1 MADSFPGEIMIG
13 GKVPAALL
21 EEFLGKIGS
30 TGAKVGGYDGVEFDA
45 KTAEDLRRALDEDAH
60 LFLVDDQARYGQFEE
75 LEAFCVQH
83 GISFD
88 RHSDARYEFDSE
100 NVYFRPGMKGPL
112 VIRSDNDGDD
122 LLDISLV
129 RPIARELVGV
139 VAAAATNRKK
149 LLAAVTKT
157 IRALNKLLPPEVEP
171 LPQLEIIG
179 E

>member
-1 MADSFPGEIMIG
+1 MADNFPGEITIG
-13 GKVPAALL
+13 GKVPANLL
-21 EEFLGKIGS
+21 EEFLGELDS
-30 TGAKVGGYDGVEFDA
+30 TGAKVGGYDGAEFDA
-45 KTAEDLRRALDEDAH
+45 KTAHDLRQALDENGH
-60 LFLVDDQARYGQFEE
+60 LFLADAEARYGQFEE

-88 RHSDARYEFDSE
+88 RHSDARYEFDAE

-112 VIRSDNDGDD
+112 VVRSDNDGDD

-157 IRALNKLLPPEVEP
+157 IRALNKLLQPEVEP
-171 LPQLEIIG
+171 LPQLQIIG